1 MQSEGAIPAPL
12 HRIAM
17 TSMRLPA
24 LLTIAYLNGIGL
36 FLAHDAATAR
46 APQAVE
52 TGAQGCRAPLA
63 GSHPP
68 SAPDPGA
75 A

>member
-1 MQSEGAIPAPL
+1 
-12 HRIAM
+12 M

-46 APQAVE
+46 HAQAAQAGAHSCRAPQALAV
-52 TGAQGCRAPLA
+52 AP
-63 GSHPP
+63 PTP
-68 SAPDPGA
+68 APDA